1 MTNTVALVS
10 GASRGIGAAIARGL
24 AGRGHHVIVNYHR
37 NADAAKRVVADV
49 EAKPLPRN
57 RHSDLFHSECPV
69 RTVFDRITSRWA
81 PLVLVKLAEGPL
93 RFYELRDQI
102 GGISE
107 KVLSEKLRLLTR
119 DGLVDRT
126 VEPTI
131 PPRVSY
137 ALTDTGHSL
146 AKPLRQLMRWVAD
159 HGEAVL
165 AAHERHDDQN

>member
-1 MTNTVALVS
+1 MREN
-10 GASRGIGAAIARGL
+10 
-24 AGRGHHVIVNYHR
+24 
-37 NADAAKRVVADV
+37 V
-49 EAKPLPRN
+49 EAKRRAPD
-57 RHSDLFHSECPV
+57 RHSDLFHSDCPGRV
-69 RTVFDRITSRWA
+69 IFDDITSRWA
-81 PLVLVKLAEGPL
+81 PLILVKLAESPL
-93 RFYELRDQI
+93 RFYELRDHI

-126 VEPTI
+126 VEPAI

-159 HGEAVL
+159 NGETVL
-165 AAHERHDDQN
+165 ATRTGHDDQPAS

>member
-1 MTNTVALVS
+1 MGENVEV
-10 GASRGIGAAIARGL
+10 
-24 AGRGHHVIVNYHR
+24 
-37 NADAAKRVVADV
+37 KR
-49 EAKPLPRN
+49 LPRN
-57 RHSDLFHSECPV
+57 RHSDLFHSECSG
-69 RTVFDRITSRWA
+69 RIVFDHITSRWA

-107 KVLSEKLRLLTR
+107 KVLSEKLRLLAR
-119 DGLVDRT
+119 DGLVERT

-137 ALTDTGHSL
+137 ALTDMGDSA

-159 HGEAVL
+159 HGRAIM
-165 AAHERHDDQN
+165 ATQTQHDDQN